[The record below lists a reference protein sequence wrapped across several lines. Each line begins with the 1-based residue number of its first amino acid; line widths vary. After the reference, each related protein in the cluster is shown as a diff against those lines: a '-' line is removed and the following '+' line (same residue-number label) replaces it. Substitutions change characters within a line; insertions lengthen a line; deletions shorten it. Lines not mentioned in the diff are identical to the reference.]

1 MTLGAFLCLEHA
13 SVPRKDQS
21 DYMVEQLLVQIEI
34 TMQKDAMRAISLPI
48 PILLLLA
55 NYTQSSSTVPGWLRE
70 IPVTFGKPRSC
81 PGKSSRDAHQRGPAC
96 DISLLSLP
104 TVL

>member
-34 TMQKDAMRAISLPI
+34 TMQKDAKELKQQYISPVDV
-48 PILLLLA
+48 
-55 NYTQSSSTVPGWLRE
+55 TQ
-70 IPVTFGKPRSC
+70 
-81 PGKSSRDAHQRGPAC
+81 
-96 DISLLSLP
+96 
-104 TVL
+104 